1 MVYLDKS
8 YEEVGNLECVKEFF
22 EQVEQYGLISHWI
35 ERDLVAVT
43 KSQLT
48 DEAALFIKG
57 LDQSDRQNLTC
68 SRLKELLIQRFTDRL
83 PLQYHCTV
91 LHEARQEKT
100 QTPTQ
105 FLDRSV
111 GRELRFRM
119 PENSEQALNI
129 ATTVYIALEKRTIRK
144 NVKFLRQMQESL
156 CAIDGVKGKDCNQTR
171 KRTPGAVSL
180 RKHRLGPGKQ
190 VIQGTRSEYNAGYAR
205 SQDTCRSIAR
215 KGTPDYAN

>member
-1 MVYLDKS
+1 LSLVASLSEYGGTKTS
-8 YEEVGNLECVKEFF
+8 KRSTEEFF
-22 EQVEQYGLISHWI
+22 EQVEQYGLISHCI

-105 FLDRSV
+105 FLDRNRAISAQKFSRV
-111 GRELRFRM
+111 KL
-119 PENSEQALNI
+119 PAN
-129 ATTVYIALEKRTIRK
+129 ATSW
-144 NVKFLRQMQESL
+144 Q
-156 CAIDGVKGKDCNQTR
+156 
-171 KRTPGAVSL
+171 
-180 RKHRLGPGKQ
+180 
-190 VIQGTRSEYNAGYAR
+190 
-205 SQDTCRSIAR
+205 
-215 KGTPDYAN
+215 KGTTDFCRHLFMNVQDPLGGN